1 MKKIFTL
8 CAAAALAVSA
18 SAQTVTES
26 KTFDNWYIGVNG
38 GIATGIHP
46 SVMGADGH
54 TWANDITPNAGIRI
68 GRYFTPVFGLAVESN
83 VYFSDLHHTGRSMN
97 NLFGN
102 VTNTLVNSINTSLI
116 GTVNFSNWFGGY
128 KGAPRLFEVSAVY
141 GLGWGHVFGGKDG
154 KRYYAN
160 AWTSTDKT
168 DFLTS
173 KAGLDF
179 AFNLG
184 KAKAWQVYI
193 EPSVI
198 WNLEG
203 TPMKGVRYDAKYAD
217 FQINAGVVYKFKN
230 SNGTHNFTVAQL
242 RDQAE
247 IDGLNAKINDLRSD
261 LNGKDS
267 EIAAK
272 NKKIADL
279 QNALDECNKT
289 PKYVKPETATNLQPT
304 VIFRQ
309 GKSTVDN
316 SQLANIELIAQYMKN
331 HKDAN
336 VEIKGY
342 ASPEG
347 SAELNQALSEKRA
360 EAVKNILVKKYKIS
374 ADRLTTKGMGATDKL
389 FEQVEF
395 NRVATFN
402 DSTK

>member
-18 SAQTVTES
+18 TAQTVTES
-26 KTFDNWYIGVNG
+26 KTFDNWYIGING
-38 GIATGIHP
+38 GLATGIHP
-46 SVMGADGH
+46 SQLGAENH
-54 TWANDITPNAGIRI
+54 TWAKDIMPNAGIRV
-68 GRYFTPVFGLAVESN
+68 GRYFTPVFGLAAESN
-83 VYFSDLHHTGRSMN
+83 VYFSDLHHAGRTNN

-102 VTNTLVNSINTSLI
+102 VTKTLVNSINTSLI
-116 GTVNFSNWFGGY
+116 ATVNFSNWFGGY
-128 KGAPRLFEVSAVY
+128 KGEPRLFELSAVY

-154 KRYYAN
+154 SRYYAN
-160 AWTSTDKT
+160 TWNTADKK

-184 KAKAWQVYI
+184 SAKAWQLYV
-193 EPSVI
+193 EPAVV

-203 TPMKGVRYDAKYAD
+203 AKKGVRYDANYAD
-217 FQINAGVVYKFKN
+217 FQLNVGLVYKFKN
-230 SNGTHNFTVAQL
+230 SNGTHNFTIAQL

-247 IDGLNAKINDLRSD
+247 IDGLNAKINDLRND

-272 NKKIADL
+272 KAKINDL
-279 QNALDECNKT
+279 QKALDECNNK

-309 GKSTVDN
+309 GKSVVDKA
-316 SQLANIELIAQYMKN
+316 QYANIELIAQYMKN
-331 HKDAN
+331 HPEAN

-347 SAELNQALSEKRA
+347 SKELNQKLSEQRA